1 MSSQKQ
7 PGRGPVV
14 SQRRRR
20 RRGLLRRDHLR
31 WAVTIV
37 LWTFA
42 ISMALSF
49 VSGRALEGVGYS
61 VSVPVLMLFILLNIV
76 FDIVGMAVATA
87 SEKPFHS
94 MSSRRVKGAQE
105 ALWLIRRADKVSNFC
120 SDVVGDICGIISGT
134 TSVVVAMSVVDD
146 LGVSLVITQFIVS
159 GLVAALTVGGK
170 AVGKSVGMGQSTKIM
185 HMLGRMLCLFFR
197 IFHK

>member
-1 MSSQKQ
+1 
-7 PGRGPVV
+7 
-14 SQRRRR
+14 
-20 RRGLLRRDHLR
+20 
-31 WAVTIV
+31 
-37 LWTFA
+37 
-42 ISMALSF
+42 MALSL
-49 VSGRALEGVGYS
+49 VSGQMLDGVGYS
-61 VSVPVLMLFILLNIV
+61 VSVPLLLLFILLNIV

-120 SDVVGDICGIISGT
+120 SDVVGDICGILSGT
-134 TSVVVAMSVVDD
+134 TSVVVALLVADD

-170 AVGKSVGMGQSTKIM
+170 AVGKSVGMEQSTKIM
-185 HMLGRMLCLFFR
+185 HLLGRTLCLFFR
-197 IFHK
+197 VFHKSNDGR